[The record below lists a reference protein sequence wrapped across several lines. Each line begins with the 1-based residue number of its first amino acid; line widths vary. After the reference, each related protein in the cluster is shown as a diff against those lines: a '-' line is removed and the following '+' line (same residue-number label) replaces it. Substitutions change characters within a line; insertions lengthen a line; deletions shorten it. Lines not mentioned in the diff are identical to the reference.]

1 MEGWIREK
9 HVKHGSTINNK
20 TGSIP
25 QQFSLKHMAY
35 HCPKDMYDK
44 TFLPLPTSVISS
56 PDPTVSCEE
65 VLQQLRIHS
74 FWNDLLTHPGKQ
86 NQQTKL
92 TEELWSRCQ
101 KQLEVFQP
109 FTLPNERTKSQTQ
122 YIGGVPANR
131 EVCFRKIRIL
141 SILFK
146 MTHFFA
152 TSRTTTLLY
161 SAVWTSTVLLFKR
174 RTCAT

>member
-1 MEGWIREK
+1 M
-9 HVKHGSTINNK
+9 KHGSTINNK

-109 FTLPNERTKSQTQ
+109 FTLPNERPKSQTQ
-122 YIGGVPANR
+122 YIGGCLLIVKSA
-131 EVCFRKIRIL
+131 FGK
-141 SILFK
+141 FG
-146 MTHFFA
+146 FYQFY
-152 TSRTTTLLY
+152 SR
-161 SAVWTSTVLLFKR
+161 
-174 RTCAT
+174 